1 VRAAVCREYGPPE
14 KLAIETLP
22 DPAPGPG
29 QALVEVR
36 SAAVNYPDVLILANR
51 YQMSAKP
58 PFTPGSEIAGVVR
71 AVGEGVANVKAG
83 DAVAG
88 SLFVGAFAELVCLD
102 AANLTPIRAQAPAD
116 FDRAAAFWVC
126 HSTAYLALLGQGR
139 LARGETLCVL
149 GAAGGVGL
157 AAVEL
162 GKLLGARVI
171 AVASSAE
178 KLAVAREAG
187 ADEFVDYAREDLK
200 QRLKDLTGGR
210 GVDVVI
216 DPVGGAA
223 TEAALRAL
231 AFRGRLVIVG
241 FASGEIPKLPA
252 NLVLLR
258 NGSVVGFEIGGYLS
272 RAREEAGRLR
282 AELLA
287 HFREGRIQPR
297 ICATYPLARTA
308 DALRQVGERRALGK
322 VVIRV
327 AE

>member
-1 VRAAVCREYGPPE
+1 MRAAVCREYGPPE
-14 KLAIETLP
+14 KLSIETLP
-22 DPAPGPG
+22 DPQPGPG
-29 QALVEVR
+29 QALIEVR

-51 YQMSAKP
+51 YQMSAVP

-71 AVGEGVANVKAG
+71 AVGEGVSGVKVA

-88 SLFVGAFAELVCLD
+88 STFVGAFAELVCLD
-102 AANLTPIRAQAPAD
+102 AANLTPLRAQTPED

-139 LARGETLCVL
+139 LARGETLLVL

-171 AVASSAE
+171 AAASSAE
-178 KLAVAREAG
+178 KLQVARAAG
-187 ADEFVDYAREDLK
+187 ADELIDYAKQDLK
-200 QRLKDLTGGR
+200 RSLKELTGGR

-216 DPVGGAA
+216 DPVGGLA

-252 NLVLLR
+252 NLVLLK
-258 NGSVVGFEIGGYLS
+258 NSTVVGFEIGGYLS
-272 RAREEAGRLR
+272 RAREESSRLR

-297 ICATYPLARTA
+297 IGATYPLAKTA
-308 DALRQVGERRALGK
+308 DALRCVGERRALGK